1 MDDTPAPQHA
11 GPRKSS
17 KKPLMMAL
25 VLAVAGGGGGFYAT
39 WSGLIGGASE
49 AAMQAEGGG
58 ERENSADA
66 GHGGAGSATGAMS
79 NVAFVPV
86 TPVVISLGEESSSRH
101 LRMTAQLEVGPSFAT
116 EVTHLMP
123 RILDI
128 LNGYLRAIEVA
139 ELEDPAALVR
149 IRAQLLRRIQIV
161 TGEGRVRDLLITEFV
176 LN

>member
-1 MDDTPAPQHA
+1 MAENAVPQDAAP
-11 GPRKSS
+11 KKTS
-17 KKPLMMAL
+17 KKPLLLAL
-25 VLAVAGGGGGFYAT
+25 LVAVAGGGGAFYAT
-39 WSGLIGGASE
+39 WSGLVGGS
-49 AAMQAEGGG
+49 AEMGDDPDGG
-58 ERENSADA
+58 D
-66 GHGGAGSATGAMS
+66 GHGATPDAMS
-79 NVAFVPV
+79 AVAFVPV
-86 TPVVISLGEESSSRH
+86 TPVVISLGEASSSRH
-101 LRMTAQLEVGPSFAT
+101 LRMSAQLEVGPAFSG

-139 ELEDPAALVR
+139 ELENPAALVR

>member
-1 MDDTPAPQHA
+1 MAEAAAPQDVA
-11 GPRKSS
+11 PKKKS
-17 KKPLMMAL
+17 KKPLLLAL
-25 VLAVAGGGGGFYAT
+25 IVAVAGGGGGFYAT
-39 WSGLIGGASE
+39 WSGMIGGASE
-49 AAMQAEGGG
+49 VAMQAEGGG
-58 ERENSADA
+58 EHGADA
-66 GHGGAGSATGAMS
+66 GHGGAGTATGAMS

-116 EVTHLMP
+116 EVAHLMP

-128 LNGYLRAIEVA
+128 LNGYLRAVEVA
-139 ELEDPAALVR
+139 ELENPSALVR